1 MLQEEKKNFCPYH
14 LQLNKKA
21 DSDNHSPVT
30 YRDAKV
36 HIPDCFIWVVSGNCP
51 FSSTKEETYQM
62 YLL

>member
-36 HIPDCFIWVVSGNCP
+36 HIPDCFI
-51 FSSTKEETYQM
+51 
-62 YLL
+62 